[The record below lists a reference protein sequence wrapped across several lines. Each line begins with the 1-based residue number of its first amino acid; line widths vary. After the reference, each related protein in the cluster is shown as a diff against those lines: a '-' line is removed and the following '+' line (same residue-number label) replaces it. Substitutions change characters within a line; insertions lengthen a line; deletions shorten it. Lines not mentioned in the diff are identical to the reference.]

1 MRIDIEIPDA
11 TIHKDAHKLL
21 VDTYTAAIVKQ
32 AKEKFA
38 EPTAEDPTET
48 VGWKMVREALEVK
61 LSSERTREAVANTAQ
76 LFLTQRL
83 SGLTEPLVAKQL
95 TELITTQLA
104 EKIEQIDLDAL
115 VMAQLAE
122 FLPTYIEERARKM
135 LDQIPTESLAAVQEL
150 IATPG

>member
-11 TIHKDAHKLL
+11 IIHKDAHRLL

-38 EPTAEDPTET
+38 EPSAEDPTET

-83 SGLTEPLVAKQL
+83 SGLTEPIVAKQL

-104 EKIEQIDLDAL
+104 EKIEQIDL
-115 VMAQLAE
+115 
-122 FLPTYIEERARKM
+122 PTYIEERARKM
-135 LDQIPTESLAAVQEL
+135 LDLIPTESLAAVQEL